1 MDNHNMLIEFCI
13 PDTELNA
20 EMLTGD
26 RGSLRIDVEVIGQMD
41 GMTMF
46 RKRGKAVA
54 EGNFKPE
61 NAKQMRERLLEKQ
74 EDAAEGETP
83 ETESDKD

>member
-1 MDNHNMLIEFCI
+1 MDNHNILMEFCI

-61 NAKQMRERLLEKQ
+61 NAKQMRERILEKQ
-74 EDAAEGETP
+74 DAEEDATDPKDKP
-83 ETESDKD
+83 EE

>member
-1 MDNHNMLIEFCI
+1 MDKDILSEFAI

-26 RGSLRIDVEVIGQMD
+26 RGSLRIDVEVIGQVD
-41 GMTMF
+41 GKTIF
-46 RKRGKAVA
+46 RKHDKAVA

-61 NAKQMRERLLEKQ
+61 NAKQMRERILDKQDEDEK
-74 EDAAEGETP
+74 
-83 ETESDKD
+83 KD